1 MIPLRDNIPSRRFPA
16 ANYLLISLNVAFFVY
31 ELSLGDNA
39 LEALIQT
46 YGLIPAR
53 FNYIRQVDPLAFD
66 AWLLPLFSSMFLHAG
81 WFHLIGNMW
90 MLYIF
95 GDNVEDRLGHGRY
108 LAFYLLCGLGAA
120 FAQLTAHPFSSLPM
134 VGASGAISG
143 VMGGYLMLFPR
154 ARVLT
159 LVPIF
164 FFFTIVEIP
173 AFVFLVLWF
182 LIQFLSGTF
191 ALLLPGELRGGV
203 AWWAHIGG
211 FVTGA
216 VLIFFLAWRR
226 RG

>member
-1 MIPLRDNIPSRRFPA
+1 MFPLRDNIPSRTFPA
-16 ANYLLISLNVAFFVY
+16 VNYLLISLNLAIFVY
-31 ELSLGDNA
+31 ELTLGPKG
-39 LEALIQT
+39 LETLVRE

-53 FNYIRQVDPLAFD
+53 FNYLLQVDPLAIEG
-66 AWLLPLFSSMFLHAG
+66 WLVPLFSSMFIHAG
-81 WFHLIGNMW
+81 WLHLIGNMW

-108 LAFYLLCGLGAA
+108 LLFYILSGLGAA
-120 FAQLTAHPFSSLPM
+120 ASQLSAHPFSGVPM

-143 VMGGYLMLFPR
+143 VMGGYLLLFPR

-164 FFFTIVEIP
+164 FLVTIVEIP
-173 AFVFLVLWF
+173 AFVFLIFWF

-191 ALLLPGELRGGV
+191 ALLIPGELRGGI

-211 FVTGA
+211 FITGA

-226 RG
+226 RR